1 MFDEKPAFAVG
12 TDDLK
17 FELQHC
23 TRASLHKTHPSAR
36 LSPPSST
43 DKWLPEALSSPP
55 PVDAGSNVESGHLQ
69 FNFKTSLSPHSQTTV
84 KLEIGIISTT
94 YSVLGTGV
102 GQLGSR

>member
-12 TDDLK
+12 TDDFK